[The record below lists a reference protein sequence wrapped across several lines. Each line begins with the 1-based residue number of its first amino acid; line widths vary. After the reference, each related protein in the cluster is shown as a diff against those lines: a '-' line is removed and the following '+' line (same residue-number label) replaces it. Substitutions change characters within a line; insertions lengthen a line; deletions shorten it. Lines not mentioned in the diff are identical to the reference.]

1 MNDLRTFPSKTMSG
15 WSSRRTGLTH
25 TSEKLLTEIDYGSY
39 HDVASKKDRS
49 NENLDVALTKDVSN
63 ENFNNPRY

>member
-1 MNDLRTFPSKTMSG
+1 MSG

-25 TSEKLLTEIDYGSY
+25 TSEKLQAEIDYRSY
-39 HDVASKKDRS
+39 YDVASMKDRS
-49 NENLDVALTKDVSN
+49 NKNLDVVSTKDVSN